1 MIVDSSVWIDALARR
16 PTPAAARFKDVV
28 AGGDAIYLLPC
39 ILQEILQGANST
51 ERWAALAGILV
62 KVPVLVVP
70 DPVDTARQAARLHAK
85 CRWSGHTPRSP
96 FDCLIAASC
105 VESGQVLMHAD
116 RDFDAIARI
125 EPALK
130 ALRI

>member
-1 MIVDSSVWIDALARR
+1 VIVDSSVWIDALARR
-16 PTPAAARFKDVV
+16 PTPAAARFGDAV
-28 AGGDAIYLLPC
+28 AGGESVHLLPC
-39 ILQEILQGANST
+39 ILQEVLQGANSA

-70 DPVDTARQAARLHAK
+70 DPVDIARQAARLYAR
-85 CRWSGHTPRSP
+85 CRWSGLTPRSP

-105 VESGQVLMHAD
+105 IEFDEMLLHSD

-130 ALRI
+130 ALRV

>member
-1 MIVDSSVWIDALARR
+1 VIVDSSVWIDALARR
-16 PTPAAARFKDVV
+16 PTPAAARFSDAV
-28 AGGDAIYLLPC
+28 AGGESVHLLPC
-39 ILQEILQGANST
+39 ILQEVLQGANSDK
-51 ERWAALAGILV
+51 RWAALAGILV

-70 DPVDTARQAARLHAK
+70 DPVDTARRAARLYAR

-105 VESGQVLMHAD
+105 IEFDQVLMHAD

-130 ALRI
+130 ALRV